1 MINFRFR
8 DKNKFCMTNRT
19 ADDAPFRQ
27 TINISRLGSLFW
39 DGHNSCTVVF
49 GYSARWA
56 VKVTFLI
63 GIIRYGF

>member
-1 MINFRFR
+1 
-8 DKNKFCMTNRT
+8 MTNRT
-19 ADDAPFRQ
+19 ADDAPLRP

-39 DGHNSCTVVF
+39 DGLNLCTGGF
-49 GYSARWA
+49 GYSVRWA